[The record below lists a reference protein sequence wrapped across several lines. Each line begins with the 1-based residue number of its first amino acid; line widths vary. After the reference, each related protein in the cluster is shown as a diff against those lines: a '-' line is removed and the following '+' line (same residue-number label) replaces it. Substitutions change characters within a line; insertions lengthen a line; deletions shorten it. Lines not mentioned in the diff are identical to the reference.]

1 MENLSLDLTSDLIR
15 LNYESILWLDGCNF
29 YGYKGPKVIPGF
41 LQFFELS
48 QFEACKRFEDS
59 FKYKFTDNL
68 IEQCTLILV
77 WLTSAPE
84 LFSDL
89 NYKFVNN
96 LFNKNYIL
104 LTSEMLTDFV
114 VWAEKLKIDF
124 EEIGIEVLESI
135 YAVYISRLE
144 IKPKKMFL
152 EGADKLGDIEN
163 SDIGHIE
170 FPIPRAI
177 ENSTYDAIC
186 LQTFGEFYLDK
197 ADWNAIS
204 YLDKDNKNHMKK
216 GWTNVIADKF
226 SEINSICVLK
236 VKHFWFKKKGSRKL
250 KSPFFQACAVC
261 KLFNCCSVIFSID
274 NDFASFGDDVITVHY
289 KSDGEISSEHKDDK
303 NPCTSH
309 YY

>member
-1 MENLSLDLTSDLIR
+1 MVKEYGLNLSVS
-15 LNYESILWLDGCNF
+15 
-29 YGYKGPKVIPGF
+29 
-41 LQFFELS
+41 
-48 QFEACKRFEDS
+48 
-59 FKYKFTDNL
+59 
-68 IEQCTLILV
+68 
-77 WLTSAPE
+77 
-84 LFSDL
+84 
-89 NYKFVNN
+89 NN
-96 LFNKNYIL
+96 LEL
-104 LTSEMLTDFV
+104 P
-114 VWAEKLKIDF
+114 
-124 EEIGIEVLESI
+124 
-135 YAVYISRLE
+135 IS
-144 IKPKKMFL
+144 
-152 EGADKLGDIEN
+152 G
-163 SDIGHIE
+163 
-170 FPIPRAI
+170 AI

-186 LQTFGEFYLDK
+186 FQTFGEFYLDK

-236 VKHFWFKKKGSRKL
+236 VKHFWFKKKGGRKL